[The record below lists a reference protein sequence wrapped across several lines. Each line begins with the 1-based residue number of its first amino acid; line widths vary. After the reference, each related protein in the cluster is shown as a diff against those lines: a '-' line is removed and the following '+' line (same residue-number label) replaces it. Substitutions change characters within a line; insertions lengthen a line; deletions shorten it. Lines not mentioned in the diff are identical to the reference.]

1 MVKEYA
7 CEKCGKVFSQKGH
20 FINHQKRKRP
30 CKPIENKVIE
40 EKVQEK
46 LQELSENGEIEIKNK
61 NLISNNQNSNIYI
74 MDNMDN
80 KITDNIEMVIGDSN
94 DVLKKYNNT
103 FDLVYIDPPYE
114 TNRDFSISNKDNTGF
129 SDKWSGSLYEKWLEE
144 IINNI
149 KKSLTKLGTL
159 VFHISSE
166 NSFIAEKVLNN
177 HFSKIEKVYW
187 KRCHGKNT
195 VKNKMGA
202 VIDILFICYQNKHI
216 FNMQYVPIEEN
227 SVWAFK
233 NTDNVGQY
241 SLGALKHDKTRKGY
255 EYTINYEGNEYKCE
269 NGWKLDKGKV
279 EELISQNRIHFVPK
293 SKNMYIKVYKH
304 EHKGKP
310 LSNLWNDIHSIT
322 RTNKDPRLYPTQK
335 PQKLLERIIKLFTN
349 EDSIICDPVCGSGT
363 TGFVA
368 DKLNKKCVMVDIN
381 EETKDIILKRFKD
394 KIYNI

>member
-1 MVKEYA
+1 ME
-7 CEKCGKVFSQKGH
+7 
-20 FINHQKRKRP
+20 
-30 CKPIENKVIE
+30 
-40 EKVQEK
+40 
-46 LQELSENGEIEIKNK
+46 
-61 NLISNNQNSNIYI
+61 
-74 MDNMDN
+74 
-80 KITDNIEMVIGDSN
+80 KITENVELIIGDSLEL
-94 DVLKKYNNT
+94 LKKYENT
-103 FDLVYIDPPYE
+103 FDLIYIDPPYE
-114 TNRDFSISNKDNTGF
+114 TNRDFTISNDDTTGF
-129 SDKWSGSLYEKWLEE
+129 SDKWSSESYEKWLEE
-144 IINNI
+144 MIDNI

-202 VIDILFICYQNKHI
+202 VIDTLFICYQNKHI

-233 NTDNVGQY
+233 NTDNVGSY

-255 EYTINYEGNEYKCE
+255 EYTINYEGNKYECDH
-269 NGWKLDKGKV
+269 GWKLSKDKV
-279 EELISQNRIHFVPK
+279 DILISQGRIHFVPK
-293 SKNMYIKVYKH
+293 SNNMYIKVYKH

-349 EDSIICDPVCGSGT
+349 ENSMICDPVCGSGT

-368 DKLNKKCVMVDIN
+368 EKLNKKCIMMDIN
-381 EETKDIILKRFKD
+381 KDSKDIILKRFED

>member
-1 MVKEYA
+1 MVKEYT
-7 CEKCGKVFSQKGH
+7 CEKCGKVFTQKGH
-20 FINHQKRKRP
+20 FMNHLKRKRP

-61 NLISNNQNSNIYI
+61 NLISNIQNSNIDI
-74 MDNMDN
+74 MDNMDH

-129 SDKWSGSLYEKWLEE
+129 SDKWSGSSYEKWLEE

-166 NSFIAEKVLNN
+166 NSFIVEKVLNN

-202 VIDILFICYQNKHI
+202 VIDILFIC
-216 FNMQYVPIEEN
+216 
-227 SVWAFK
+227 
-233 NTDNVGQY
+233 
-241 SLGALKHDKTRKGY
+241 
-255 EYTINYEGNEYKCE
+255 
-269 NGWKLDKGKV
+269 
-279 EELISQNRIHFVPK
+279 
-293 SKNMYIKVYKH
+293 
-304 EHKGKP
+304 
-310 LSNLWNDIHSIT
+310 
-322 RTNKDPRLYPTQK
+322 
-335 PQKLLERIIKLFTN
+335 
-349 EDSIICDPVCGSGT
+349 
-363 TGFVA
+363 
-368 DKLNKKCVMVDIN
+368 
-381 EETKDIILKRFKD
+381 
-394 KIYNI
+394 